1 MGNLVK
7 IYLNVV
13 CFKRNY
19 ITVKKKR
26 SVLFGHG
33 FKIFFQI
40 QMDVNNQN
48 WRLGKIFISLNL
60 LFHGL
65 IGKMW
70 FKTMMLNLTTF

>member
-13 CFKRNY
+13 CVKRNY

-33 FKIFFQI
+33 FKIFFQT

-48 WRLGKIFISLNL
+48 
-60 LFHGL
+60 
-65 IGKMW
+65 
-70 FKTMMLNLTTF
+70 